1 MLVVLL
7 PLCIWRQKLE
17 NSMKFLR
24 TWKPTP
30 HPVPLY
36 GFTLVFSSS
45 VSLIAFTILLVRHLQ
60 KTRIRSSHRR
70 CSKTK
75 AILKKFAIFKR
86 KYLRYSLFFN
96 KGAGLQLYFK
106 KTPTQ
111 MLYCDYFKIFKS
123 TYFGKHRRTACSGE
137 WDFPALYLKLPSF
150 SFMTANFFKTK
161 LRKLLRFCLGTFII
175 FIL

>member
-70 CSKTK
+70 CSKKT

-96 KGAGLQLYFK
+96 KGAGLQAY
-106 KTPTQ
+106 
-111 MLYCDYFKIFKS
+111 
-123 TYFGKHRRTACSGE
+123 
-137 WDFPALYLKLPSF
+137 
-150 SFMTANFFKTK
+150 N
-161 LRKLLRFCLGTFII
+161 
-175 FIL
+175 FILKRLQHRCSTVIISKFLRAPILENIAERLLLENEISPPLI